1 MELSRG
7 MAWTAAVVVGV
18 GAFFLGRTTAMNKSN
33 SSGANAPAASA
44 PAEAGT
50 PAAGT
55 AASAG
60 AGNANAGAP
69 VAVPAVAVPD
79 PNRNTDGDCMTDA
92 EEVAAG
98 TDPNHADGDRDGVS
112 DCDEIACGSNP
123 ADAQEKCY
131 ACGWKR
137 NDPGNLISD
146 GAAIGNVVKNITLA
160 DQCGDQVSIWDFYGQ
175 YVILYMTAAW

>member
-55 AASAG
+55 AG

-69 VAVPAVAVPD
+69 VAVPAAAPD

-92 EEVAAG
+92 EEIAAG